1 MSGKSHKARAIPG
14 VDTLIDAM
22 TDCTLPRPLVVALIR
37 DELQTFRKGAFI
49 PSRDEIISTI
59 RQRLDDL
66 ELSRIQPVIN
76 GTGVAIHTNLGRSPM
91 EALQVNRF
99 VNIEMDLATGRR
111 GPRAIYLER
120 CLAVLCGAEAATVVN
135 NCAAALMLSAGY
147 FTRDKKEV
155 IISRGEL
162 VQIGG
167 GFRLSEI
174 LESSG
179 ATLREVGATNHTT
192 IEDYA
197 SAFGPQTGLI
207 LKAHRSNFFMKGFVS
222 TPVRRELV
230 RLAQKK
236 RVPFMEDLGSGAL
249 LPTADWA
256 GGHQE
261 PSPSEALKDGAS
273 LVCFSGDK
281 LMGGPQSGV
290 IAGRASYVRAL
301 KRHPLFRALRCDKLV
316 LSALQAT
323 AEHYLN
329 DRAGDL
335 PLHRM
340 LIDDPESIEQRTRR
354 LAKAL
359 DGMPAEIGVAPGQS
373 QVGGGALPQASI
385 PTVTL
390 GIVPQEILLV
400 DFAARLRLAK
410 PPVIGTIGGG
420 RFRLDLRTVF
430 QDEEQPL
437 LNAIRQAL
445 VSH

>member
-1 MSGKSHKARAIPG
+1 
-14 VDTLIDAM
+14 
-22 TDCTLPRPLVVALIR
+22 
-37 DELQTFRKGAFI
+37 
-49 PSRDEIISTI
+49 
-59 RQRLDDL
+59 
-66 ELSRIQPVIN
+66 
-76 GTGVAIHTNLGRSPM
+76 
-91 EALQVNRF
+91 
-99 VNIEMDLATGRR
+99 
-111 GPRAIYLER
+111 
-120 CLAVLCGAEAATVVN
+120 
-135 NCAAALMLSAGY
+135 
-147 FTRDKKEV
+147 
-155 IISRGEL
+155 
-162 VQIGG
+162 
-167 GFRLSEI
+167 
-174 LESSG
+174 
-179 ATLREVGATNHTT
+179 
-192 IEDYA
+192 
-197 SAFGPQTGLI
+197 
-207 LKAHRSNFFMKGFVS
+207 
-222 TPVRRELV
+222 
-230 RLAQKK
+230 
-236 RVPFMEDLGSGAL
+236 
-249 LPTADWA
+249 
-256 GGHQE
+256 
-261 PSPSEALKDGAS
+261 
-273 LVCFSGDK
+273 
-281 LMGGPQSGV
+281 MGGPQSGV
-290 IAGRASYVRAL
+290 IAGRARYVRAL
-301 KRHPLFRALRCDKLV
+301 KRHPLFRALRCGKLV